1 MLPHRLKE
9 ARVKKGISQQKLGVL
24 AGIDEAT
31 ASARMNQYERGIHVP
46 DFELVCRIAE
56 VLTFLPAFSIPW
68 KMSWPFRSACGM
80 LRVKKRNSRPRPA
93 LQPLIITP
101 PFLS

>member
-9 ARVKKGISQQKLGVL
+9 ARVRKGISQQKLGVL

-46 DFELVCRIAE
+46 DFELMCRLAE
-56 VLTFLPAFSIPW
+56 VLSVPSCYFYTVEDELAELVRLWHPET
-68 KMSWPFRSACGM
+68 
-80 LRVKKRNSRPRPA
+80 KKP
-93 LQPLIITP
+93 
-101 PFLS
+101 

>member
-9 ARVKKGISQQKLGVL
+9 ARVRKGISQQKLGVL

-46 DFELVCRIAE
+46 DFELVCRLAE
-56 VLTFLPAFSIPW
+56 VLSVPSCYFYTVEDELAEIVRLW
-68 KMSWPFRSACGM
+68 HAET
-80 LRVKKRNSRPRPA
+80 KKP
-93 LQPLIITP
+93 
-101 PFLS
+101 

>member
-9 ARVKKGISQQKLGVL
+9 ARVRKGISQQKLGVL

-46 DFELVCRIAE
+46 DFELVCRLADALDVPSCYFYAVEDELAE
-56 VLTFLPAFSIPW
+56 QVRLWHPET
-68 KMSWPFRSACGM
+68 
-80 LRVKKRNSRPRPA
+80 KKP
-93 LQPLIITP
+93 
-101 PFLS
+101 

>member
-9 ARVKKGISQQKLGVL
+9 ARLKKGLSQQKLGVL

-46 DFELVCRIAE
+46 DFELVCRLAAVLDVPSCYLYAVEDDLAE
-56 VLTFLPAFSIPW
+56 QILLW
-68 KMSWPFRSACGM
+68 HEQ
-80 LRVKKRNSRPRPA
+80 RNKSK
-93 LQPLIITP
+93 
-101 PFLS
+101 S

>member
-9 ARVKKGISQQKLGVL
+9 ARVRKGISQQKLGVL

-46 DFELVCRIAE
+46 DFELVCRLALVLSVPSCYFYAVEDELAE
-56 VLTFLPAFSIPW
+56 
-68 KMSWPFRSACGM
+68 
-80 LRVKKRNSRPRPA
+80 RVCLWHAEIKKP
-93 LQPLIITP
+93 
-101 PFLS
+101 

>member
-9 ARVKKGISQQKLGVL
+9 ARLQKGISQQKLGIL

-46 DFELVCRIAE
+46 DFELICRLAKILNVPSCFFYTLEDELA
-56 VLTFLPAFSIPW
+56 
-68 KMSWPFRSACGM
+68 
-80 LRVKKRNSRPRPA
+80 A
-93 LQPLIITP
+93 LVVAWYQQQ
-101 PFLS
+101 SE

>member
-9 ARVKKGISQQKLGVL
+9 ARVRKGISQQKLGVL

-46 DFELVCRIAE
+46 DFELVCRLAE
-56 VLTFLPAFSIPW
+56 VLSVPSCYFYTVEDELAEIVRLW
-68 KMSWPFRSACGM
+68 HAET
-80 LRVKKRNSRPRPA
+80 KKS
-93 LQPLIITP
+93 
-101 PFLS
+101 